1 MPSHNPHS
9 ISLVHNSNVCLNWQS
24 PPLHSPTSGIWTLIP
39 LKSLCHVHHW
49 LLYCFI
55 QWILLNLC
63 AKAFDSVDQILLLEI
78 FFSLVFMSL
87 YSQLS
92 ILFPNSQFSFPG
104 FLLSHVVCFFIL
116 DSPLSLFCMLPGSS
130 HLWMNGL
137 NVTYM
142 TESQIHVL
150 SSETIFW
157 ALTTM

>member
-24 PPLHSPTSGIWTLIP
+24 PPLHSHTSGIWTHIP

-63 AKAFDSVDQILLLEI
+63 AKAFESVDQISFLKY
-78 FFSLVFMSL
+78 FSLWFSWV
-87 YSQLS
+87 YILS
-92 ILFPNSQFSFPG
+92 FQFSFPLPSSPSQVS
-104 FLLSHVVCFFIL
+104 FCLNVVCFFIL
-116 DSPLSLFCMLPGSS
+116 YSPLSLFYTLPGSS

-137 NVTYM
+137 NVTHM
-142 TESQIHVL
+142 TESQIRIL